1 MGHDTLENHKEMSQA
16 QHETEKISKYIL
28 KLFAIVCTKQK
39 LAQFELESLLTV
51 NTNSK
56 SEEES
61 RPKEI

>member
-1 MGHDTLENHKEMSQA
+1 MNFLKLNMDLLI
-16 QHETEKISKYIL
+16 ETEKISKYIL

-61 RPKEI
+61 GPKEIRFF

>member
-1 MGHDTLENHKEMSQA
+1 MDLLI
-16 QHETEKISKYIL
+16 ETEKISKYIL

-61 RPKEI
+61 GPKEIRFF

>member
-1 MGHDTLENHKEMSQA
+1 MDLLI
-16 QHETEKISKYIL
+16 ETEKISKYIL
-28 KLFAIVCTKQK
+28 KLFAIVSTKQK